1 MPMPDATDG
10 YADEDGGTAFAVKER
25 GMAGVDL
32 RTGVKPVGVSRGPS
46 GVTWDLGDRGEVTAT
61 DVLVAVGREP
71 VTRDLDLDAAGV
83 RTDARGFVEADDRLA
98 ATASRAWAVG
108 DVAGRPQFTHVSL
121 DDYRIRSWPFREPA
135 RSGTRA
141 ASGRQS
147 WTADAA
153 VHPILRE

>member
-10 YADEDGGTAFAVKER
+10 YADEDGGTAFAVKEW

-32 RTGVKPVGVSRGPS
+32 RTGVKPIGVSRGPS
-46 GVTWDLGDRGEVTAT
+46 GVTGDLGDRGEVTGT

-83 RTDARGFVEADDRLA
+83 RLDARGCVGVDDRLA
-98 ATASRAWAVG
+98 ATAPRTWAVG
-108 DVAGRPQFTHVSL
+108 DAAGSPQFTHVSL
-121 DDYRIRSWPFREPA
+121 DNYRIRSRPFREPA
-135 RSGTRA
+135 CFGTRA

-153 VHPILRE
+153 VHPS

>member
-1 MPMPDATDG
+1 
-10 YADEDGGTAFAVKER
+10 
-25 GMAGVDL
+25 MAGVDL
-32 RTGVKPVGVSRGPS
+32 RTGVKPIGVSRGPS
-46 GVTWDLGDRGEVTAT
+46 GVTGDLGDRGEITGT
-61 DVLVAVGREP
+61 DALVAVGREP

-83 RTDARGFVEADDRLA
+83 RTDARGFVEVDDRLA
-98 ATASRAWAVG
+98 AS
-108 DVAGRPQFTHVSL
+108 PQFTHVSL
-121 DDYRIRSWPFREPA
+121 DDYRIRSRPFREPA

>member
-1 MPMPDATDG
+1 
-10 YADEDGGTAFAVKER
+10 
-25 GMAGVDL
+25 MAGVDL
-32 RTGVKPVGVSRGPS
+32 RTGVKPIGVSRGPS
-46 GVTWDLGDRGEVTAT
+46 GVTGDLGDRGEVTGT

-83 RTDARGFVEADDRLA
+83 RLDARGCVEVDDGLA
-98 ATASRAWAVG
+98 ATAPRTWAVG
-108 DVAGRPQFTHVSL
+108 DAAGSPQFTHVSL
-121 DDYRIRSWPFREPA
+121 DDYGIRSRPFREPA
-135 RSGTRA
+135 CFGTRA

>member
-1 MPMPDATDG
+1 MPDATDG

-32 RTGVKPVGVSRGPS
+32 RT
-46 GVTWDLGDRGEVTAT
+46 
-61 DVLVAVGREP
+61 
-71 VTRDLDLDAAGV
+71 DAAGV

-108 DVAGRPQFTHVSL
+108 DAAGRPQFTHVSL
-121 DDYRIRSWPFREPA
+121 DDYRIRSRPFLEPA
-135 RSGTRA
+135 RFGTRA